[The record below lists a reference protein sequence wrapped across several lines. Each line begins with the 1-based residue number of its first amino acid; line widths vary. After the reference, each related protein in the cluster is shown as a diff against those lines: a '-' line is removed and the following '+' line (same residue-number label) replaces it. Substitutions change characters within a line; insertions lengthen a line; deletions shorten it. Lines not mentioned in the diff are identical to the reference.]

1 MLKKIFFSYYFLFI
15 IGAVFSQNQPQ
26 KLPLIDILTLIEEQ
40 HDVKFS
46 YNSNLI
52 KNILCFTFKQEKTLK
67 EKLENLSNQ
76 TYLNF
81 NQIDARY
88 IVISEKE
95 ITKNHTIS
103 GVLINQK
110 NKEVAAFSS
119 VIIKGT
125 TRGTTAD
132 ENGKFI
138 LHNVSSNQQIV
149 IQSVGFYSVIIPG
162 YKFLNQPS
170 LTIELV
176 EENIH
181 LEEVLISDYIT
192 QGILKRKDGAIEVSP
207 KKLGILPGLIE
218 PDVLLSL
225 QLLPGI
231 QSSSETASGLQ
242 IRGSSPDQN
251 LVLFDGINF
260 CLVVGFEITECGFVV
275 PKVSTEGS
283 EGWWSP
289 SLKVTPGV

>member
-251 LVLFDGINF
+251 LVLFDGSRFRNKFNTRRCFYKNAFI
-260 CLVVGFEITECGFVV
+260 
-275 PKVSTEGS
+275 
-283 EGWWSP
+283 
-289 SLKVTPGV
+289 